1 MEHRHHHHATATAT
15 AIDPICGMQVA
26 ITPSALRVERDGETS
41 YFCSEHCR
49 DRFIAQREHVSE
61 AASPKESCCA
71 HGHHAAQ
78 PATAPRIEAT
88 SGDPIQWTCPM
99 HPEVVRDEAGS
110 CPICGMALEPVV
122 VTAEEQPN
130 EELLDMSKRLWV
142 AVALSV
148 PVLLLAMSEM
158 LPGQP
163 LQHAVSPWW
172 LLAVQAV
179 LSTPV
184 VLWGGA
190 PFFARGWASIVNRSP
205 NMFTLIAV
213 GIGVA
218 WSFSLVVSVLAW
230 LSPARVPEIYRGHG
244 GAPGVYFEAA
254 AVITTLVLVGQ
265 VLELRARSQTG
276 RALRALLGL
285 APKQARRIDADGEHD
300 VPLAEV
306 HVGDRLRVRPG
317 ERIPVDGTVV
327 EGASAVDESMITGE
341 PIPVEKNTG
350 TTVTGGTLNGTGALV
365 VVADRVGADAMLAQ
379 IVAMVGTAQRS
390 RAPIQQLADRIS
402 AWFVPAVMLV
412 AIATFFGWL
421 LFGPEPALTYGLVNA
436 VAVLI
441 IACPCALGLATPIS
455 IMVAT
460 GRGASQG
467 VLVKNA
473 EALQRLSEVDV
484 LVVDKTGTLTEGR
497 PTLDNV
503 VAAGTWSERDV
514 LAFAAA
520 IERPSE
526 HPLASAIVEGAHTR
540 GVVVRDV
547 EGFRSITG
555 EGVLGRVDGHEVA
568 LGNARLMGSEGVDVG
583 GLAAQAD
590 ALRAKGQTV
599 MWIAVDGSLGGLLG
613 VVDRIKQSTA
623 AALDELRAE
632 GLEIVMLTGD
642 HRSTATA
649 VAEQL
654 GIRRI
659 ESEVLPQDKQ
669 RIVERL
675 QSQGRVVAMA
685 GDGINDGPA
694 LAQADVGVAMG
705 TGTDVAIESA
715 GITLVKG
722 DLRALVRARRLSR
735 ATMRNIRQNLAFA
748 FGYNLLGVPVAAG
761 LLFPLFGWLLSPML
775 ASAAMSLSSVSV
787 IGNALRLH
795 RARLA

>member
-1 MEHRHHHHATATAT
+1 MEHRHHHHAAAVATAV
-15 AIDPICGMQVA
+15 DPICGMQVA
-26 ITPSALRVERDGETS
+26 ITPTALRAERDGETF
-41 YFCSEHCR
+41 YFCSEHCQK
-49 DRFIAQREHVSE
+49 RFIAAGQP
-61 AASPKESCCA
+61 SPEEVIPKGSCCA
-71 HGHHAAQ
+71 HGHHA
-78 PATAPRIEAT
+78 PSTAPRLDSAPS
-88 SGDPIQWTCPM
+88 SGAAMQWTCPM
-99 HPEVVRDEAGS
+99 HPEIVRDDPGS
-110 CPICGMALEPVV
+110 CPICGMALKPMT

-130 EELLDMSKRLWV
+130 EELHDMSKRLWIS
-142 AVALSV
+142 VALSI

-172 LLAVQAV
+172 LLVVQAV

-184 VLWGGA
+184 VLWAGA
-190 PFFARGWASIVNRSP
+190 PFFARGWDSIRNRSP
-205 NMFTLIAV
+205 NMFTLIAI

-218 WSFSLVVSVLAW
+218 WSFSLVVSLLAW
-230 LSPARVPEIYRGHG
+230 LSPASVPEIYRGHG
-244 GAPGVYFEAA
+244 GTPGVYFEAA

-285 APKQARRIDADGEHD
+285 APKEARRIDADGEHD
-300 VPLAEV
+300 VPLEDV
-306 HVGDRLRVRPG
+306 RVGDRLRVRPG
-317 ERIPVDGTVV
+317 ERVPVDGTVV

-341 PIPVEKNTG
+341 PIPIEKTKG
-350 TTVTGGTLNGTGALV
+350 TAVTGGTLNGTGALV

-379 IVAMVGTAQRS
+379 IVAMVGAAQRS
-390 RAPIQQLADRIS
+390 RAPIQKVADRIS
-402 AWFVPAVMLV
+402 AWFVPAVVLV

-421 LFGPEPALTYGLVNA
+421 LLGPEPALTYGLVNA
-436 VAVLI
+436 IAVLI

-460 GRGASQG
+460 GHGANHG

-473 EALQRLSEVDV
+473 EALQRLSQVDV

-497 PTLDNV
+497 PALTSV
-503 VAAGTWSERDV
+503 IATGRWSERDV

-526 HPLASAIVEGAHTR
+526 HPLASAIVQGAQGR
-540 GVVVRDV
+540 GIVIREVD
-547 EGFRSITG
+547 GFQSITG
-555 EGVLGRVDGHEVA
+555 EGVVGRIDGHEVA
-568 LGNARLMGSEGVDVG
+568 LGNAKLMGRGAIDVG
-583 GLAAQAD
+583 GLAADAD
-590 ALRAKGQTV
+590 ASRSKGQTV
-599 MWIAVDGSLGGLLG
+599 MWLAVDGSLAGLLG
-613 VVDRIKQSTA
+613 VSDPIKQSTA

-642 HRSTATA
+642 HRSTASA

-659 ESEVLPQDKQ
+659 EAEVLPQDKQ
-669 RIVERL
+669 RVVERL
-675 QSQGRVVAMA
+675 QREGKVVAMA

-748 FGYNLLGVPVAAG
+748 FGYNFLGVPVAAG